1 MTNETLIMLTGSA
14 TAVAIILGG
23 WFAVV
28 KFISPFRK
36 RINKWMTTWE
46 QFMRDWAG
54 EEASPGRDAIPGVME
69 RLNKMDGELSHNG
82 GKSIK
87 DVVDRI
93 ESRMVQGDKKF
104 DDLYSKVTTLEKKV
118 QSK

>member
-1 MTNETLIMLTGSA
+1 MTTDTIIMLTGIA
-14 TAVAIILGG
+14 TTVAIILGG

-36 RINKWMTTWE
+36 RVSLWVQTWE
-46 QFMRDWAG
+46 KFMRDWAG
-54 EEASPGRDAIPGVME
+54 TDAEPGRDAVPGVMQ
-69 RLNKMDGELSHNG
+69 RLNKIDGELSHNG

-93 ESRMVQGDKKF
+93 DKRLVDGDKKF
-104 DDLYSKVTTLEKKV
+104 DDLYSRLDKLDKKA
-118 QSK
+118 K